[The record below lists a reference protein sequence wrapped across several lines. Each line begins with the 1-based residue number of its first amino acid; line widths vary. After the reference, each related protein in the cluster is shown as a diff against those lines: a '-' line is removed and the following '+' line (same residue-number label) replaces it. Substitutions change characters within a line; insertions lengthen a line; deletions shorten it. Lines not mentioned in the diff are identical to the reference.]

1 MGNRADDYGTDV
13 EFYVKALTST
23 IYAAT
28 PTGASEK
35 LLALLDR
42 LGLERQEVR
51 TGGPVYVWHTV
62 PDHLSEVE
70 QKRLATRAIPALL
83 VAGYKVNID
92 PDLFDEAAYQQAAR
106 EVRARQPRA
115 ATRSPASPAAS
126 PPTAAARRTP

>member
-1 MGNRADDYGTDV
+1 M
-13 EFYVKALTST
+13 
-23 IYAAT
+23 
-28 PTGASEK
+28 
-35 LLALLDR
+35 
-42 LGLERQEVR
+42 
-51 TGGPVYVWHTV
+51 
-62 PDHLSEVE
+62 E

>member
-1 MGNRADDYGTDV
+1 LGNRADDYGTDV

-35 LLALLDR
+35 LLALLDH

-51 TGGPVYVWHTV
+51 TAGPVYVWHTT
-62 PDHLSEVE
+62 PDHLSEAE
-70 QKRLATRAIPALL
+70 QKRLANRAIPALL

-92 PDLFDEAAYQQAAR
+92 PDLFDEAAYQQAVH
-106 EVRARQPRA
+106 EIRARQPRPA
-115 ATRSPASPAAS
+115 AHSPASPAA
-126 PPTAAARRTP
+126 PARTATARRTP